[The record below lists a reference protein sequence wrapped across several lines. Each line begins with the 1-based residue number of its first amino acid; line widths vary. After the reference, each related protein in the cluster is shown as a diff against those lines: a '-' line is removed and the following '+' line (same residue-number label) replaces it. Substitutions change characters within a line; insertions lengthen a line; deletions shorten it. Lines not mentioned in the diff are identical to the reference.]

1 MDTKRKS
8 KKTGRAASTRKPK
21 PENRLRKRGN
31 NPNPPPPPKEYQF
44 RPGQSGNPGGRP
56 KSLSGAYKKFL
67 ESVNDEDPLKR
78 TNAEL
83 IALAL
88 GLQALDGNVQAAR
101 EMRAATEGER
111 IRTWRDDVIELL
123 RNGEITP
130 DKLREELGNDEI
142 FEELVATA
150 GIRRNERRGA
160 SEADEPKTIEQPLVA
175 DTSG

>member
-8 KKTGRAASTRKPK
+8 KKTGRGASTRKPK
-21 PENRLRKRGN
+21 PVLRLRKRGN

-111 IRTWRDDVIELL
+111 IRTWRDDVIDLL

-130 DKLREELGNDEI
+130 ERLREELGDDEI
-142 FEELVATA
+142 VAELIAAANGRT
-150 GIRRNERRGA
+150 IRRGRR
-160 SEADEPKTIEQPLVA
+160 
-175 DTSG
+175 